1 MKNVV
6 FLTAAALSLAACKN
20 EAPRDADPC
29 AKAVANAR
37 RLAAAQPGAAGHL
50 GPEPLTLDQC
60 RQLPVRAEVQCIG
73 YASSWPELAACSPT
87 ALRRN

>member
-1 MKNVV
+1 MKNVL
-6 FLTAAALSLAACKN
+6 FLIAAALSLAACKN

-37 RLAAAQPGAAGHL
+37 RLAAAQAGAIDQFGA
-50 GPEPLTLDQC
+50 EPLSLDRC
-60 RQLPVRAEVQCIG
+60 RQLTVRAEVQCIG
-73 YASSWPELAACSPT
+73 YASNWSELTACSPT

>member
-1 MKNVV
+1 MKPV
-6 FLTAAALSLAACKN
+6 LLLIATALSLAGCKN

-37 RLAAAQPGAAGHL
+37 RLAAGQPGALDQYGA
-50 GPEPLTLDQC
+50 EPLTLDRC
-60 RQLPVRAEVQCIG
+60 RQLTVRAEVQCIG
-73 YASSWPELAACSPT
+73 YASSWPELAGCSPT